1 MQKLAIS
8 VAETIQTAIL
18 KKFLIEPLQN
28 LVGGAIGS
36 LYTAITGDQLAKT
49 GDQILQSV
57 FTGNALRVTM
67 VGAGGPAPGQT
78 GAAGVTSTNGPQ
90 TVGGMPAATNEAAQ
104 ASQGFGDKLKELGVN
119 FQTVGTVAATTFAA
133 TLAATR
139 DWKKAFIYTVVSA
152 LGTALTQIAT
162 KQLFSGAA
170 GAGGA
175 GLFSGIGSWFSGLFG
190 GSGAASGQGAMIM
203 ADKLATP
210 AIGGPV
216 RHMAA
221 GGYAGLRDR
230 VPALLEPGEF
240 VIRRPAAMAIG
251 GQTLNQMNA
260 TGQTAPGNVMVNV
273 NNQGTSQEVVG
284 TPKVSVNGR
293 DMIVDI
299 VVRDIQNNGPIRKT
313 LRGM

>member
-1 MQKLAIS
+1 MPSLSGPLYSS
-8 VAETIQTAIL
+8 V
-18 KKFLIEPLQN
+18 
-28 LVGGAIGS
+28 
-36 LYTAITGDQLAKT
+36 
-49 GDQILQSV
+49 
-57 FTGNALRVTM
+57 
-67 VGAGGPAPGQT
+67 
-78 GAAGVTSTNGPQ
+78 
-90 TVGGMPAATNEAAQ
+90 
-104 ASQGFGDKLKELGVN
+104 
-119 FQTVGTVAATTFAA
+119 
-133 TLAATR
+133 
-139 DWKKAFIYTVVSA
+139 
-152 LGTALTQIAT
+152 
-162 KQLFSGAA
+162 
-170 GAGGA
+170 
-175 GLFSGIGSWFSGLFG
+175 
-190 GSGAASGQGAMIM
+190 
-203 ADKLATP
+203 
-210 AIGGPV
+210 GGPV
-216 RHMAA
+216 KHMAV

>member
-1 MQKLAIS
+1 MFSLATEIQKAIIKKT
-8 VAETIQTAIL
+8 VAEPI
-18 KKFLIEPLQN
+18 
-28 LVGGAIGS
+28 S
-36 LYTAITGDQLAKT
+36 
-49 GDQILQSV
+49 
-57 FTGNALRVTM
+57 NALAGGLSSGLMGATGM
-67 VGAGGPAPGQT
+67 TGAG
-78 GAAGVTSTNGPQ
+78 VS
-90 TVGGMPAATNEAAQ
+90 
-104 ASQGFGDKLKELGVN
+104 GFFSSIGN
-119 FQTVGTVAATTFAA
+119 
-133 TLAATR
+133 
-139 DWKKAFIYTVVSA
+139 
-152 LGTALTQIAT
+152 
-162 KQLFSGAA
+162 LFSG
-170 GAGGA
+170 
-175 GLFSGIGSWFSGLFG
+175 LN
-190 GSGAASGQGAMIM
+190 
-203 ADKLATP
+203 ATP
-210 AIGGPV
+210 TGVGIVAPGVIGTGSAIGGPV
-216 RHMAA
+216 KHMAA